1 MVTKIAVRLK
11 NVHAVEVIWMTVEC
25 NLSIKHSMVN
35 KLVNDRLDN
44 DRDAK
49 IIITSRNS
57 ETGTG
62 KTTLAILLAKYWDRN
77 GWNSTKGFQDINEY
91 LAYYLLKARAGDVL
105 IFDDAQA
112 GADSR
117 RSTSKENVRV
127 TKYWTILRSKNIV
140 SILTLPTQTM
150 LDKRL
155 LELADIWLNVR
166 TKGEAVPYRIYV
178 DDIKKYVRTYRV
190 KNPDLGLKEVI
201 RFKKYRA
208 KDYLD
213 MEVTKDKFTKSE
225 FEKDFG
231 KEMSEF
237 VEV

>member
-1 MVTKIAVRLK
+1 MAEK
-11 NVHAVEVIWMTVEC
+11 MF
-25 NLSIKHSMVN
+25 SIEHSLIN
-35 KLVNDRLDN
+35 ELVSDRLDA

-62 KTTLAILLAKYWDRN
+62 KSTLALLLSMYWDEN
-77 GWNSTKGFQDINEY
+77 GMTEDKIFQDISTY
-91 LAYYLLKARAGDVL
+91 LAYYSSKARGGDVL
-105 IFDDAQA
+105 LFDDAQA

-117 RSTSKENVRV
+117 RSTSKENVLIS
-127 TKYWTILRSKNIV
+127 KYWTILRSRNIV

-166 TKGEAVPYRIYV
+166 TRGEAVPYRIYV
-178 DDIKKYVRTYRV
+178 DDVKKYVRTYRV
-190 KNPDLGLKEVI
+190 KNYRLGGMKEVI
-201 RFKKYRA
+201 QFKKYVG
-208 KDYLD
+208 KYYYLL
-213 MEVTKDKFTKSE
+213 EKIKKGFTEDE

-231 KEMSEF
+231 KSMEEYL
-237 VEV
+237 EE

>member
-1 MVTKIAVRLK
+1 MRIDS
-11 NVHAVEVIWMTVEC
+11 E
-25 NLSIKHSMVN
+25 LSIKHSMIDEMVN
-35 KLVNDRLDN
+35 KRLNN

-49 IIITSRNS
+49 ILITSRNS

-62 KTTLAILLAKYWDRN
+62 KTTLAILLAKRWDRN
-77 GWNSTKGFQDINEY
+77 EWDSSKGFQDINQY
-91 LAYYLLKARAGDVL
+91 LAYYLQKAKGGDVL
-105 IFDDAQA
+105 LLDDAQA

-117 RSTSKENVRV
+117 RSTSKENVQV
-127 TKYWTILRSKNIV
+127 TKYWTILRSKNVV

-166 TKGEAVPYRIYV
+166 TIGEAVPYRIYV

-190 KNPDLGLKEVI
+190 VNPDLGLREVI
-201 RFKKYRA
+201 RFKKLRG

-213 MEVTKDKFTKSE
+213 MAKTKDKFTKSE
-225 FEKDFG
+225 FKKDFG
-231 KEMSEF
+231 EEMEEVVNSE
-237 VEV
+237 V